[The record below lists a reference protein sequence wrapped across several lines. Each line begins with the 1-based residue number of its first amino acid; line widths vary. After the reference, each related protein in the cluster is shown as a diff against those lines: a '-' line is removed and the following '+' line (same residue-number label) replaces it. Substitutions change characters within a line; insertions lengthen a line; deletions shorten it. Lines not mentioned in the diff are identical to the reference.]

1 MEYIARLCRTLPRLS
16 GMSNATEKNEQA
28 VREAAAALIDAYETG
43 NPIPPLRNS
52 FEGMDIADAYRVQKA
67 QIPALTEKWGEI
79 VGRKVGLTSLAMQK
93 QLGVDSPDFGFF
105 TEAQLYRD
113 DARIAADTFISPK
126 VEPEFAFLLNKE
138 LSGGNTTR
146 ADVAE
151 AIESV
156 HAAIEIIDSRIKDW
170 DITLP
175 DTIADNA
182 SCGAVAISEAPLDVA
197 IEDLNATTCS
207 LLIDGNVTGTGKG
220 EDVLGDPLEAVA
232 WLANILHE
240 QGDVLAA
247 GQWVLPG
254 SITSAAPVDAG
265 SSATADF
272 GSLGTLTIHF

>member
-1 MEYIARLCRTLPRLS
+1 M
-16 GMSNATEKNEQA
+16 
-28 VREAAAALIDAYETG
+28 
-43 NPIPPLRNS
+43 
-52 FEGMDIADAYRVQKA
+52 
-67 QIPALTEKWGEI
+67 
-79 VGRKVGLTSLAMQK
+79 
-93 QLGVDSPDFGFF
+93 
-105 TEAQLYRD
+105 
-113 DARIAADTFISPK
+113 
-126 VEPEFAFLLNKE
+126 
-138 LSGGNTTR
+138 TT
-146 ADVAE
+146 

-182 SCGAVAISEAPLDVA
+182 SCGAVGISEAPLEVA

>member
-1 MEYIARLCRTLPRLS
+1 
-16 GMSNATEKNEQA
+16 
-28 VREAAAALIDAYETG
+28 
-43 NPIPPLRNS
+43 
-52 FEGMDIADAYRVQKA
+52 
-67 QIPALTEKWGEI
+67 
-79 VGRKVGLTSLAMQK
+79 MQK

-105 TEAQLYRD
+105 TKAQLYRD

-138 LSGGNTTR
+138 LSGGNITR